1 MQVPSTATPVQLSN
15 RVLSDSLIAAGS
27 QVASGSSDTLRYII
41 RDGDTLV
48 KIASQYRSLTH
59 HYTFAELVGD
69 IRAAN
74 GLDTDLLRPGR
85 TLRVPTGQVT
95 AAPRVRSPVGEG
107 IPLRGIYLP
116 GATCASSTV
125 FDRVDRF
132 IAVGGNGVV
141 LDGKDIDGGVTFA
154 SHQPLASWGADRR
167 NPIISRLPELIRRFH
182 ARRLYVA
189 VRIACFL
196 DGELGRRRPDLALR
210 DTTQA
215 VWTEK
220 DLVWVDPAAEEVRE
234 YNIGLA
240 VELAR
245 AGVDE
250 IQFDYVRFPTNGWP
264 GGSAGD
270 HEVAAAYRRAVISG
284 FLREARLALQAYPVK
299 IAADLFGVMAW
310 DRTIDQA
317 ATGQHIPSI
326 AEHVDILCPMVY
338 PSHYRNGFSG
348 VDRPADHPQEFVAE
362 GCRRFRGMTA
372 GRTEIRPWLQAFAYG
387 VDQYDRHYVL
397 AQVQGA
403 RSAGADGW
411 CLWNPAGH
419 YEVALGALA
428 FLDRY
433 PLLGLISQ
441 TTTATLAQEGIAI
454 PPDLIAPAATA
465 ERSPA
470 KTGTTT
476 PRE

>member
-1 MQVPSTATPVQLSN
+1 MLS
-15 RVLSDSLIAAGS
+15 
-27 QVASGSSDTLRYII
+27 
-41 RDGDTLV
+41 
-48 KIASQYRSLTH
+48 
-59 HYTFAELVGD
+59 D

-74 GLDTDLLRPGR
+74 GLDTDLLHPGR
-85 TLRVPTGQVT
+85 TLLVPIGQLPV
-95 AAPRVRSPVGEG
+95 APRVRSPVGEG
-107 IPLRGIYLP
+107 TPLRGIYLP

-125 FDRVDRF
+125 FDRVDHF

-141 LDGKDIDGGVTFA
+141 FDGKDIDGGVTFA
-154 SHQPLASWGADRR
+154 SHQLLASWGADRQ
-167 NPIISRLPELIRRFH
+167 NPIISRLSELIRRFH

-189 VRIACFL
+189 ARIACFL

-210 DTTQA
+210 DITQA
-215 VWTEK
+215 LWMEK
-220 DLVWVDPAAEEVRE
+220 EQVWVDPAAAEVRE
-234 YNIGLA
+234 YIIGLA

-264 GGSAGD
+264 GGDAGD
-270 HEVAAAYRRAVISG
+270 PEVAAAYRRAVISG
-284 FLREARLALQAYPVK
+284 FLREARLALQDYPVR

-338 PSHYRNGFSG
+338 PSHYSKGFSG

-362 GCRRFRGMTA
+362 GCRRFRDMTA
-372 GRTEIRPWLQAFAYG
+372 GRTEIRPWLQAFTYG
-387 VDQYDRHYVL
+387 VDHYDWHYVL

-403 RSAGADGW
+403 HSAGADGW

-419 YEVALGALA
+419 YEVVLRALA
-428 FLDRY
+428 SLEHLH
-433 PLLGLISQ
+433 LLGVISK
-441 TTTATLAQEGIAI
+441 TRVATLAQGGITVQA
-454 PPDLIAPAATA
+454 DMMAPADAA

-470 KTGTTT
+470 KSGTTA
-476 PRE
+476 PHE